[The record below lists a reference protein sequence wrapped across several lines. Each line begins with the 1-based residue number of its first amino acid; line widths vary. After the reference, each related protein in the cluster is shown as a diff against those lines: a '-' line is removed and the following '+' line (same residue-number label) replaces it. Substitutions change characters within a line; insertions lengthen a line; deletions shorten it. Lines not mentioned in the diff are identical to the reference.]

1 VFVEKAYLAT
11 YSNLWAKS
19 NILAISQTNALAIFF
34 ARDSEDFSDALT
46 GHANPNVGRQ
56 YGNKIG
62 KRDATDFLGLLK
74 SEIDRIEFDV
84 P

>member
-1 VFVEKAYLAT
+1 MAT
-11 YSNLWAKS
+11 GRCNSSSVSLCHS
-19 NILAISQTNALAIFF
+19 G
-34 ARDSEDFSDALT
+34 AREARVPEDFSDALT

-62 KRDATDFLGLLK
+62 KRDASDFLALLK
-74 SEIDRIEFDV
+74 GEIDRIEFDV